1 MTPEIIIPVYE
12 GQAFA
17 IISCVLADG
26 TIIDHNVELKSYK
39 RLAKLTA
46 ASERHRIRVKEKRDK
61 TPKVPKIPKVKPA
74 KVEKPAIV
82 RLTPTETE
90 LIQTTDSDS
99 GSDSDFDETAAN
111 LTPAQLKLKE
121 RLERKLLS

>member
-82 RLTPTETE
+82 RLT
-90 LIQTTDSDS
+90 LHQLNSNSKKDLNVS
-99 GSDSDFDETAAN
+99 FYHN
-111 LTPAQLKLKE
+111 VLTV
-121 RLERKLLS
+121 